1 MEYKEKR
8 GTGNRGIKADKCADA
23 VIKGLANDD
32 FGILSPALEN
42 LKQLPEQI

>member
-42 LKQLPEQI
+42 LKQLPKQI